1 MASRGSRTL
10 VDNLDEK
17 KVLSSDCTIFFATLN
32 RDTDAYVKGAA
43 SVGTGGLS
51 GIGNPQMPVTKSRSE
66 SRFKD
71 CTEGHA
77 PEKARVGP
85 AE

>member
-1 MASRGSRTL
+1 MASRGTRTL

-17 KVLSSDCTIFFATLN
+17 KMLSSDCTIVFATLN
-32 RDTDAYVKGAA
+32 LDIDACVKGAA

-51 GIGNPQMPVTKSRSE
+51 GIGNPQMAVTKSRRE

-77 PEKARVGP
+77 PKKA
-85 AE
+85 